1 MHNKS
6 EIMRR
11 AWELKKRNEI
21 KFGKTLAVYNKRDF
35 LTFGACLRI
44 AWDEAKKA
52 ARIAANRAKLAA
64 EELANP
70 KTFTVA
76 GWFVA
81 REEMHANKF
90 DASSIKKETKKAILV
105 HDANGLIWIP
115 KSIITYNI

>member
-1 MHNKS
+1 MFNKS

-11 AWELKKRNEI
+11 AWELKKLNEI
-21 KFGKTLAVYNKRDF
+21 KFGKKLAAYNKRDF

-44 AWDEAKKA
+44 AWTEAKKA

-81 REEMHANKF
+81 REEMHASKF

-105 HDANGLIWIP
+105 HDANGLIWVP